1 MSKVPEALRNG
12 LMALFLLTGTAGGY
26 VYNESVH
33 REAQRNEYIQAV
45 AEDNVASTEM
55 RVAMVMGAFYES
67 SYKHI
72 GDPYI
77 DKLGKGQPLTVCN
90 GITGDEVFLRY
101 YTPTDCHRLEKARY
115 LKSEAAAKRLLTFWA
130 GYNIWQR
137 ATFIDFIHNKGE
149 GAFATSTMRRKA
161 NAGDIVGAC
170 RENPR
175 WNRGTVDGVSV
186 ALPGLTIRANAN
198 GELCEGGL

>member
-1 MSKVPEALRNG
+1 MNRVPDALRNG
-12 LMALFLLTGTAGGY
+12 ILALLLLTSGTAGY
-26 VYNESVH
+26 VVSESAH

-45 AEDNVASTEM
+45 AEDRSSSIEL
-55 RVAMVMGAFYES
+55 RIAMVMGSFYES

-90 GITGDEVFLRY
+90 GITGDGVFLRY

-130 GYNIWQR
+130 SYNVFQR

-149 GAFATSTMRRKA
+149 GAFTGSTMRRKA

-175 WNRGTVDGVSV
+175 WNRGTVGGVSV

-198 GELCEGGL
+198 ADLCEGGL

>member
-1 MSKVPEALRNG
+1 MNKIPDALSRG
-12 LMALFLLTGTAGGY
+12 LLALMLLTGGAGGY

-45 AEDNVASTEM
+45 AEDLHSSTEL
-55 RVAMVMGAFYES
+55 RVAMVMGSFYES

-90 GITGDEVFLRY
+90 GITGDGVFLRY
-101 YTPTDCHRLEKARY
+101 YTPTDCYRLEKARY
-115 LKSEAAAKRLLTFWA
+115 IRSEAAAKRLLSFWA

-149 GAFATSTMRRKA
+149 GAFASSTMRRKA

-175 WNRGTVDGVSV
+175 WNKGTINGVSM
-186 ALPGLTIRANAN
+186 ALPGLTIRADANAQ
-198 GELCEGGL
+198 LCEGGL